1 MTNEEWERLKETIRA
16 SLPQE
21 PSEEVN
27 ESRRKLDRDM
37 DRLERVLTRMLKPDS
52 QARKRKQEE
61 DRRWQEFERSC
72 KERVAKI
79 SDIAARSDEKLK
91 ALMNDVRNNRN
102 VPKS

>member
-37 DRLERVLTRMLKPDS
+37 DRLERVLTRMLKPDHLTR
-52 QARKRKQEE
+52 QRMVEE
-61 DRRWQEFERSC
+61 DRGWQEFERASR
-72 KERVAKI
+72 ERFARI
-79 SDIAARSDEKLK
+79 SEIAARSDAKIK
-91 ALMNDVRNNRN
+91 ALIEDVQRKANRT
-102 VPKS
+102 